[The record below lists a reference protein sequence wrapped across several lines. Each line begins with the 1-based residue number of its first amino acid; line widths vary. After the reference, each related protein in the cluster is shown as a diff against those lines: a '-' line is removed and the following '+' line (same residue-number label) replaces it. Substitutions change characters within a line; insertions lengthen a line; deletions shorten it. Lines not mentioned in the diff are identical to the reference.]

1 MDAKKKALISL
12 ALCAALIVLVFV
24 SGVLDRQKTWE
35 DLPYT
40 LLQFERGRTLNAAQG
55 DAYGVMNAGPGL
67 TLPAGQYR
75 LRWAVD
81 GDGDN
86 LIRISCGNGAAI
98 SPQEITVPARSGTGE
113 SMITLEQAAEN
124 VQIQVEFASG
134 TRIDVSD
141 MRLYSPFYR
150 DGAFTFAI
158 LAAAVCALYILH
170 LSGRLHAKARGRLIL
185 LGMAVLIASGPAFK
199 DTIGIGHDTTFH
211 LVRLCNLADALA
223 NGQFP
228 VRAGGYAFNGYGAIT
243 SAFYPDVFL
252 YIPALMMNLGASL
265 QYAINLYFVAVN
277 ALSAA
282 AMYAAAK
289 RMFSGE
295 WEAVCASVLYTLSI
309 YRVSD
314 VFTRCAVGEMMAMV
328 FLPLFILGLYEVV
341 LGDRSRWMTLALSAS
356 GIFLSHMLSTLICAL
371 AAAGMCALFIVKI
384 VREGRLPAIAK
395 ACALAGL
402 LCAFQLVPFVTYSLQ
417 GIGAQSLAKDP
428 AYFALHPAQLFLLG
442 AGELSV
448 DPADTRLST
457 FAVEIGLPLIIGA
470 GLALYVAA
478 ARESVDEKTKKKNA
492 LALLLILAGAAFA
505 VMATTLFPWS
515 HVRVLTRGMS
525 DYLQFPWRMLMM
537 TAVFLALA
545 GGYGCAAYARGHG
558 EQAAALV
565 LAIAAV
571 CALPTLTDE
580 ARNNQYI
587 PFGETVSPNWQYT
600 EYTLPDTDTRATLD
614 QRVYTEGSA
623 AVTQYEKDG
632 LSVRAQVQAHTDA
645 KIALPLFGYDG
656 YRAELDG
663 KPLEWTAG
671 ADNRLTVGLPAGAQ
685 GALRVYFAG
694 KPVWR
699 AADAVSL
706 LTALVLALT
715 AIKRKRGVKR

>member
-1 MDAKKKALISL
+1 MNAKKKALVSL
-12 ALCAALIVLVFV
+12 ALCVALIVLVFV

-40 LLQFERGRTLNAAQG
+40 LLQFDRGRTLDSAQG

-75 LRWAVD
+75 LKWSVD

-98 SPQEITVPARSGTGE
+98 SPQEIAVPANSGMSE

-134 TRIDVSD
+134 TRIDVLD

-170 LSGRLHAKARGRLIL
+170 LSGRLPAQARGRLIL

-223 NGQFP
+223 HGQFP

-265 QYAINLYFVAVN
+265 QYAINVYFVAVN

-289 RMFSGE
+289 RIFDGE
-295 WEAVCASVLYTLSI
+295 WEAVCASILYTLSI

-341 LGDRSRWMTLALSAS
+341 LGDRRRWLTLALSAS

-384 VREGRLPAIAK
+384 VREGRFSAIVK

-402 LCAFQLVPFVTYSLQ
+402 LCAFQLIPFLTYSLQ

-428 AYFALHPAQLFLLG
+428 VYSALHPAQLFLLG

-448 DPADTRLST
+448 DPADTRLSS

-478 ARESVDEKTKKKNA
+478 ARENADEKTRKKNA
-492 LALLLILAGAAFA
+492 LALLLVLAGAAFA

-537 TAVFLALA
+537 TAVLLALA

-558 EQAAALV
+558 EHAAALV
-565 LAIAAV
+565 LAVAAL

-587 PFGETVSPNWQYT
+587 SFGETVSPNWQYT
-600 EYTLPDTDTRATLD
+600 EYTLPGTDTRTALD
-614 QRVYTEGSA
+614 HSVHTEGDVSVA
-623 AVTQYEKDG
+623 RYEKES
-632 LSVRAQVQAHTDA
+632 LSVSAQVKADTDA
-645 KIALPLFGYDG
+645 KVALPLFGYDG

-671 ADNRLTVGLPAGAQ
+671 EDNRLTVSLPAGSQ
-685 GALRVYFAG
+685 GVLRVYFAG
-694 KPVWR
+694 KPLWR

-706 LTALVLALT
+706 LTAVMLVFVMR
-715 AIKRKRGVKR
+715 KRKQGVKR